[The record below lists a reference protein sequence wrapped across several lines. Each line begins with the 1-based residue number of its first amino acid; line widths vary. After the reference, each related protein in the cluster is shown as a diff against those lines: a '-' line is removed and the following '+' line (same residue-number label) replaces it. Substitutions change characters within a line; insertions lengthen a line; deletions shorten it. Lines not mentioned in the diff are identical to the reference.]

1 MAKQVPNELITT
13 KEQSTDNQF
22 LQIEPL
28 IRTIRGQQVLL
39 DSDLAILYGVETK
52 RLNQQVKR
60 NIERFPEDFMFQL
73 TKVELINLKSQI
85 ATSSA
90 TNDSLRSQIVTL
102 NTENYSIRSQN
113 ATSSATNDS
122 LRSQIV
128 TLNTENYSIRSQN
141 ATLNE
146 GTNLRSQIATSSQE
160 VSLKSQIVTSSHG
173 GVRYLPYAFTENGIA
188 MLSSVLRS
196 PIAIQVNIRIMCA
209 FTAMRQFIASNA
221 QIFQRLDVMEQ
232 NQLAIVAHQTETDH
246 KLEEIFRRLDS
257 GNVQSHQG
265 IFYDGQIFDA
275 YTFINDR
282 IREATTRIIL
292 IDNYIDDSVL
302 TILSKWADKVTATI
316 YTKKPSAQLQLD
328 IQKHNAQYP
337 PIEIITFDRSHDR
350 FLCIDETVYHLG
362 ASIKDLGKK
371 WFAFN
376 RMDMPTSELLQKL
389 PV

>member
-1 MAKQVPNELITT
+1 MTATKKQLLPTEGDIMPTNHIENLIL
-13 KEQSTDNQF
+13 D
-22 LQIEPL
+22 
-28 IRTIRGQQVLL
+28 IRGQQVML
-39 DSDLAILYGVETK
+39 DRDLANLYGVDTK
-52 RLNQQVKR
+52 VLNQAVKR
-60 NIERFPEDFMFQL
+60 NIERFPVRFRFQL
-73 TKVELINLKSQI
+73 SDLERDKLVTNCDRLQMLKHS
-85 ATSSA
+85 
-90 TNDSLRSQIVTL
+90 NV
-102 NTENYSIRSQN
+102 NPF
-113 ATSSATNDS
+113 
-122 LRSQIV
+122 V
-128 TLNTENYSIRSQN
+128 
-141 ATLNE
+141 
-146 GTNLRSQIATSSQE
+146 
-160 VSLKSQIVTSSHG
+160 
-173 GVRYLPYAFTENGIA
+173 FTEQGVA
-188 MLSSVLRS
+188 MLSTVLRS
-196 PIAIQVNIRIMCA
+196 KTAINVSIQIMDA

-257 GNVQSHQG
+257 GNVQPHQG

-302 TILSKWADKVTATI
+302 TILSKRADKVTATI
-316 YTKKPSAQLQLD
+316 YTKKPTAQLQLD

-337 PIEIITFDRSHDR
+337 PISVVEFDRSHDR

-376 RMDMPTSELLQKL
+376 RMEMPTTELLDNI
-389 PV
+389 

>member
-52 RLNQQVKR
+52 RLNEQVKR

-73 TKVELINLKSQI
+73 TKVELTNLKSQI
-85 ATSSA
+85 ATLSA
-90 TNDSLRSQIVTL
+90 TDYPLRSQIVTL
-102 NTENYSIRSQN
+102 NTENHSLRSQN
-113 ATSSATNDS
+113 ATIDNRGRHT
-122 LRSQIV
+122 
-128 TLNTENYSIRSQN
+128 
-141 ATLNE
+141 
-146 GTNLRSQIATSSQE
+146 
-160 VSLKSQIVTSSHG
+160 K
-173 GVRYLPYAFTENGIA
+173 YLPYAFTENGIA

-196 PIAIQVNIRIMCA
+196 PIAIQVNIRIMRA

-232 NQLAIVAHQTETDH
+232 NQLALTAHQVETDH
-246 KLEEIFRRLDS
+246 KLEEVFRRLDS
-257 GNVQSHQG
+257 GNVQPHQG

-302 TILSKWADKVTATI
+302 TILSKRADKVTATI

-350 FLCIDETVYHLG
+350 FLCIDETVFHLG

-376 RMDMPTSELLQKL
+376 RMEMSTSELLQKL

>member
-52 RLNQQVKR
+52 RLNEQVKR
-60 NIERFPEDFMFQL
+60 NIERFPDDFMFQL

-90 TNDSLRSQIVTL
+90 TNDSLRSQI
-102 NTENYSIRSQN
+102 
-113 ATSSATNDS
+113 A
-122 LRSQIV
+122 
-128 TLNTENYSIRSQN
+128 
-141 ATLNE
+141 
-146 GTNLRSQIATSSQE
+146 
-160 VSLKSQIVTSSHG
+160 TSSHG

-196 PIAIQVNIRIMCA
+196 PIAIQVNIRIMRA

-246 KLEEIFRRLDS
+246 KLEEVFRRLDS
-257 GNVQSHQG
+257 GNVQPHQG

-302 TILSKWADKVTATI
+302 TILSKRADKVAATI

-337 PIEIITFDRSHDR
+337 PIEVTAFDRSHDR

-376 RMDMPTSELLQKL
+376 RMEMTTSELMQKMH
-389 PV
+389 